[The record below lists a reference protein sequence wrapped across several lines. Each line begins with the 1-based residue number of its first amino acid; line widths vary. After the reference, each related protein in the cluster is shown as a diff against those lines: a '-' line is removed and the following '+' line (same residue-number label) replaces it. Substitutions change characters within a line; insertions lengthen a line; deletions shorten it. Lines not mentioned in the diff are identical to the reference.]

1 MQASSSSFANKLTIE
16 AHRQKRLRTSPCEY
30 VRDSLHFRYKYCIS
44 CGNRTEY
51 TCIKCSYCYSC
62 HWKREQ
68 SEEIEKRDNLKD
80 FYLPMSKTANK
91 DNDQKKLQT
100 EEQHEVAEKD
110 RQQIQG
116 LEKWGTRDVLGQPA
130 EPICTYYRCHHKFS
144 LHGTRSCRC
153 KHPMNKTLG
162 ISVRYHEE

>member
-1 MQASSSSFANKLTIE
+1 MQWNAKL
-16 AHRQKRLRTSPCEY
+16 QY
-30 VRDSLHFRYKYCIS
+30 QQQ
-44 CGNRTEY
+44 

-62 HWKREQ
+62 HWKRERF
-68 SEEIEKRDNLKD
+68 EEIEKRDNLKD
-80 FYLPMSKTANK
+80 FYLPMSKTDNK
-91 DNDQKKLQT
+91 DNDDQKKLQT
-100 EEQHEVAEKD
+100 EEQHEAAAEKD
-110 RQQIQG
+110 HPQIQG

-162 ISVRYHEE
+162 ISVRYN